1 MRTKTPPERHNVRVT
16 SPLAR
21 AAALATLVV
30 LLAAAGCGGD
40 EKKAKAEPSAT
51 PSASLPTGNVTVPSG
66 VTLTKAG
73 ETLQFGQPAVVAY
86 QPNPQRSSVLQLS
99 VDGVRQARISDFAGY
114 QLSAE
119 TKKSKPYYVAV
130 TAKNVGTGDL
140 SRTGIPLYAVDSTN
154 SLNQQTSFNNTFAKC
169 PSQPLPQG
177 FTAGKS
183 VKTCLVYVM
192 RPGQSLLKV
201 SYRPLQ
207 AFPPITWEG
216 TIAPPTA
223 LKTPPHDTKNKK
235 NKKNKKKQG

>member
-1 MRTKTPPERHNVRVT
+1 MRTKTPPDRHNVRVT
-16 SPLAR
+16 RPRTR
-21 AAALATLVV
+21 AAALAALVA
-30 LLAAAGCGGD
+30 LLAVAGCSAD
-40 EKKAKAEPSAT
+40 DKKAKAEPKAT
-51 PSASLPTGNVTVPSG
+51 PSASLPTGNVTIPSG
-66 VTLTKAG
+66 TTLTKAG
-73 ETLQFGQPAVVAY
+73 ETLKFGEPAVVAY

-99 VDGVRQARISDFAGY
+99 VDGVREARISDFAGY

-192 RPGQSLLKV
+192 RPGQSLVKV

-216 TIAPPTA
+216 TIAPPTPV
-223 LKTPPHDTKNKK
+223 KTPPHAKKTK
-235 NKKNKKKQG
+235 KKKQG

>member
-1 MRTKTPPERHNVRVT
+1 MRTMTPAGRHNVRVT
-16 SPLAR
+16 RPLTR
-21 AAALATLVV
+21 AAAFATVV
-30 LLAAAGCGGD
+30 LLAVAGCGAD
-40 EKKAKAEPSAT
+40 DKKPKAAPSAT
-51 PSASLPTGNVTVPSG
+51 PSASLPTGNVSVPSG

-86 QPNPQRSSVLQLS
+86 QPNPQRKSVLQLS
-99 VDGVRQARISDFAGY
+99 VDRVRQARISDFAGY

-119 TKKSKPYYVAV
+119 TKKSKPYYVDV

-177 FTAGKS
+177 FTAGKQ
-183 VKTCLVYVM
+183 VKTCLVFVM
-192 RPGQSLLKV
+192 RPGQSLVKV

-216 TIAPPTA
+216 TIAPPTP
-223 LKTPPHDTKNKK
+223 LKKSPPQD
-235 NKKNKKKQG
+235 KKKQG

>member
-1 MRTKTPPERHNVRVT
+1 MRTKSPRERHNVRVT
-16 SPLAR
+16 RPLTCT
-21 AAALATLVV
+21 AALATVV
-30 LLAAAGCGGD
+30 LLAVSGCGAD
-40 EKKAKAEPSAT
+40 EKKPKAEPSAT
-51 PSASLPTGNVTVPSG
+51 PSASLPTGDVTVPSG

-73 ETLQFGQPAVVAY
+73 ETLKFGEPAVVAY
-86 QPNPQRSSVLQLS
+86 QPNPQRKSVLQLS

-140 SRTGIPLYAVDSTN
+140 SHTGIPLYAVDSTN

-183 VKTCLVYVM
+183 VKTCLVFVM
-192 RPGQSLLKV
+192 RPGQSLTKV

-216 TIAPPTA
+216 TIAPPTP
-223 LKTPPHDTKNKK
+223 LKKTPPND
-235 NKKNKKKQG
+235 KKKQG

>member
-1 MRTKTPPERHNVRVT
+1 MRTITPTGRHNVRVT
-16 SPLAR
+16 RPLTR
-21 AAALATLVV
+21 AAAFATVVV
-30 LLAAAGCGGD
+30 LLAVAGCGAD
-40 EKKAKAEPSAT
+40 EKKKAKAEPSAT

-73 ETLQFGQPAVVAY
+73 ETLQFRQPAVVAY
-86 QPNPQRSSVLQLS
+86 QPNPQRKSVLQLS

-119 TKKSKPYYVAV
+119 TKKSKPYYVDV

-192 RPGQSLLKV
+192 RPGQSLVKV

-216 TIAPPTA
+216 TIAPPTP
-223 LKTPPHDTKNKK
+223 LKKTPPHD
-235 NKKNKKKQG
+235 KKKQG

>member
-1 MRTKTPPERHNVRVT
+1 VTRPRT
-16 SPLAR
+16 R
-21 AAALATLVV
+21 AAALAALVV
-30 LLAAAGCGGD
+30 LLAAAGCGAD
-40 EKKAKAEPSAT
+40 HKKAKADASAT
-51 PSASLPTGNVTVPSG
+51 PSASLPTSNVTVPSG
-66 VTLTKAG
+66 ITLTKAG

-86 QPNPQRSSVLQLS
+86 QPNPQRSSVLQLT
-99 VDGVRQARISDFAGY
+99 VDEVRQARITDFAGY

-119 TKKSKPYYVAV
+119 TKKSKPYYVVV
-130 TAKNVGTGDL
+130 TARNLGTGDL

-154 SLNQQTSFNNTFAKC
+154 SLNQQTSFNNTFTKC

-192 RPGQSLLKV
+192 RPGQSLVKV

-216 TIAPPTA
+216 TITPPTPV
-223 LKTPPHDTKNKK
+223 KTPPHE
-235 NKKNKKKQG
+235 KKKKG

>member
-1 MRTKTPPERHNVRVT
+1 MPAPHTPERHNVPVT
-16 SPLAR
+16 RPRMR
-21 AAALATLVV
+21 AAALAALVV
-30 LLAAAGCGGD
+30 LLAVAGCSSED
-40 EKKAKAEPSAT
+40 KKKAKAEPKAT
-51 PSASLPTGNVTVPSG
+51 PSVTLPTGNVTVPSG
-66 VTLTKAG
+66 TTLTKAG
-73 ETLQFGQPAVVAY
+73 ETLKFGEPAVVAY

-99 VDGVRQARISDFAGY
+99 VDEVRQARITDFASY

-119 TKKSKPYYVAV
+119 TKKSKPYYVVV
-130 TAKNVGTGDL
+130 TAKNLGTGDL

-192 RPGQSLLKV
+192 RPGQSLVKV

-216 TIAPPTA
+216 TILPPTPV
-223 LKTPPHDTKNKK
+223 KTPPH
-235 NKKNKKKQG
+235 KKKKKG

>member
-1 MRTKTPPERHNVRVT
+1 MTR
-16 SPLAR
+16 PLTR
-21 AAALATLVV
+21 AAALAVAV
-30 LLAAAGCGGD
+30 ALLAVAGCGGD
-40 EKKAKAEPSAT
+40 DKKAKAEPSAT
-51 PSASLPTGNVTVPSG
+51 PSAALPTGDVTVPSG

-86 QPNPQRSSVLQLS
+86 QPNPQRKSVLQLS
-99 VDGVRQARISDFAGY
+99 VDGVRQGRISDFAGY

-119 TKKSKPYYVAV
+119 NKKSKPYYVAV

-177 FTAGKS
+177 FTTGKS

-192 RPGQSLLKV
+192 RPGQSLTKV

-207 AFPPITWEG
+207 AFPPITWQG
-216 TIAPPTA
+216 TIAPPTPI
-223 LKTPPHDTKNKK
+223 KKSPPND
-235 NKKNKKKQG
+235 KKKQG